1 MNFLARPAAAAL
13 FEMVIDER
21 EQNDPLCVF
30 LYFILRVSVF
40 CEPKKKKTCK
50 KNCLCRLLSEVETFV
65 TFFMAIHPQRR
76 GTHTHNNKG

>member
-40 CEPKKKKTCK
+40 CEPKKKKKHARKIACAD
-50 KNCLCRLLSEVETFV
+50 F
-65 TFFMAIHPQRR
+65 
-76 GTHTHNNKG
+76 